1 MQSQIESLQTNSLS
15 LHGQILSLQGEN
27 TNTKEEMK
35 FEVKEVNSKEDIE
48 QLTVNIKKDKKMCY
62 KLVLNDETSN
72 NYIIPKKVIGTS
84 ICIENTVYYY
94 EFQNKQEE
102 FINAFKEI
110 FEDKEIRSIW
120 DSEKEEYYF
129 SVVDVIS
136 ALTDSNN
143 PRNYWNM
150 LKKRMK
156 KEEQS
161 ELSTKCVQLKMKS
174 RKDGKSYSTDTLD
187 TKGILRL
194 IESVPSP
201 KAEPFKLWLAN
212 LGSERIDEVFDPEI
226 AINRA
231 VNYYRNKDYT
241 DEWIKARLMG
251 IVDRFK
257 LTDIWKEGGINKPI
271 EYALLTNEIYK
282 GWSGMKANEYKEL
295 KGLRKESL
303 RDNMTDIEV
312 ALTNIG
318 EIATR
323 DIAREEH
330 PQGLKENL
338 KVAKRGGGVAKGAR
352 DLYEKETKKSAISKD
367 NALNYRYVNEQ
378 QKIESKVNE

>member
-1 MQSQIESLQTNSLS
+1 MI
-15 LHGQILSLQGEN
+15 
-27 TNTKEEMK
+27 
-35 FEVKEVNSKEDIE
+35 DID
-48 QLTVNIKKDKKMCY
+48 N
-62 KLVLNDETSN
+62 KLETISN
-72 NYIIPKKVIGTS
+72 L
-84 ICIENTVYYY
+84 
-94 EFQNKQEE
+94 
-102 FINAFKEI
+102 

-120 DSEKEEYYF
+120 DSEKEEYFF

-136 ALTDSNN
+136 ALTDSKI
-143 PRNYWNM
+143 PKRYWSD
-150 LKKRMK
+150 LKRKLT
-156 KEEQS
+156 EEGS
-161 ELSTKCVQLKMKS
+161 ELYENIVRLKLKAQ
-174 RKDGKSYSTDTLD
+174 DGKIRETDTLD

-194 IESVPSP
+194 IESVSSP

-226 AINRA
+226 AVNRA
-231 VNYYRNKDYT
+231 VEYYRNKGYT
-241 DEWIKARLMG
+241 DEWIKARLTG

-282 GWSGMKANEYKEL
+282 GWSGMKANEYKKL
-295 KGLRKESL
+295 KGIRKESL

-323 DIAREEH
+323 DIAREEK

-338 KVAKRGGGVAKGAR
+338 NVAKRGGGVAKGAK
-352 DLYEKETKKSAISKD
+352 DLYEKETKKSAISKS
-367 NALNYRYVNEQ
+367 NSLNYKYIDEVKQIEGKEG
-378 QKIESKVNE
+378 KIDE